1 MKSDRWKEIE
11 RIYHAALE
19 RKEHERAAFLDE
31 TCDDAGLRREVESL
45 LGYEPRAEGFIEN
58 HALDVAA
65 EGIGRQ
71 PAQPMIGRR
80 VGVYEISALIGRGGM
95 GEVYHARD
103 TRLNRDVAIK
113 TLPDLFSE
121 DPEKMARFEREARI
135 LASLN
140 HPNIATI
147 HGLEES
153 DGDRFLVQELIDGV
167 TLADQL
173 RDGPIPVE
181 EALRLSVQIA
191 EALEAAH
198 ERGIIHR
205 DLKPANIK
213 ITSEDRVKVLD
224 FGLAKATRTE
234 QRAGLSTLTA
244 EEHAVMGTLAYMSP
258 EQARG
263 KEVDRRTDVWAFGCV
278 LFEMLAGRMAFEGGT
293 VSDTIAQV
301 LEHDPDWDALPEG
314 TPSKIRDLL
323 ERCLDKDVRNRR
335 RDIGD
340 IRVEIDRLL
349 STGGMPAEPVA
360 DLVQARPQTMLPLV
374 AAIVI
379 TAVLATVAVWNLKPV
394 ESGPVSRF
402 HHDLP
407 AEQVLT
413 DVART
418 AVAISPDGSQFVYV
432 TYGGMYRRSMNE
444 SEASLVPGTEGN
456 PRLPFFSPDG
466 KSVGYFTFGDRQL
479 KKIAVSGGLAVT
491 VSAAALPSSASWESG
506 DTILFVQREGIM
518 RVSADGGD
526 PELLVRA
533 EEGEQFFGPKLL
545 PDGESV
551 LYTMTNATGPGPWDE
566 AQIVVQPLA
575 GGNRKV
581 LVRGGTDG
589 RYVPTGHLTYAF
601 RDVLYAV
608 PFDLAALE
616 VVGERVP
623 IVEDFGRNRGGT
635 FPSAQYVFAA
645 NGSLVY
651 VVGDSST
658 VGTEVRVLK
667 IVDRD
672 GVGVERLPKL
682 VPRRYYNPRVSP
694 DGTQVAVQIADDAIG
709 LDRGGVGEDGQSDIW
724 VYDLSE
730 MHLRRLTQEGNNS
743 SPIWTRDS
751 ERITFASD
759 RDGTT
764 SIYWQPAGGSDVAER
779 LTRAEEGTV
788 HVPGSW
794 SPDGILSFTGGIP
807 GSAGA
812 RFDVWTLSLDGTDP
826 QVLAGGPGLQG
837 GSAFS
842 PDGNWVAYSAS
853 DDGRVQLYVEPV
865 PNPNGVK
872 HQITQDGGSRP
883 VWSPDG
889 SELFYRRS
897 DARFL
902 IRDSNRLGRVNTN
915 EHECFIIRH
924 GDHTGAVLSH
934 RAGTAASAGQRQS
947 FEPDGLERHFVCG

>member
-1 MKSDRWKEIE
+1 MPVPHLILMKSDRWKEIE
-11 RIYHAALE
+11 RIYHAAME
-19 RKEHERAAFLDE
+19 RREDERAAFLDQ
-31 TCDDAGLRREVESL
+31 TCLDDTVLRREVESL
-45 LGYEPRAEGFIEN
+45 LGYETKAEGFIEN
-58 HALDVAA
+58 PALDMAA
-65 EGIGRQ
+65 ENMGRQ
-71 PAQPMIGRR
+71 PAKPMIGRR
-80 VGVYEISALIGRGGM
+80 VGVYEISTLIGKGGM
-95 GEVYHARD
+95 GEVYQARD
-103 TRLNRDVAIK
+103 TRLGRNVAIK
-113 TLPDLFSE
+113 TLPDLFSA
-121 DPEKMARFEREARI
+121 DPERLARFEREAKI

-147 HGLEES
+147 HGLEEA
-153 DGDRFLVQELIDGV
+153 DGDRFLVQELIDGA
-167 TLADQL
+167 TLADRL
-173 RDGPIPVE
+173 RKGPLPVE
-181 EALRLSVQIA
+181 EALRLAVQIA

-198 ERGIIHR
+198 ERGIVHR

-213 ITSEDRVKVLD
+213 ITSEERVKVLD
-224 FGLAKATRTE
+224 FGLAKATHTG
-234 QRAGLSTLTA
+234 QHAGLSTLTA
-244 EEHAVMGTLAYMSP
+244 AEHAVGGTPAYMSP
-258 EQARG
+258 EHARG
-263 KEVDRRTDVWAFGCV
+263 KEVDRRTDVWAFACV
-278 LFEMLAGRMAFEGGT
+278 LFEMLAGRMAFRGET
-293 VSDTIAQV
+293 LSDTIAQV
-301 LEHDPDWDALPEG
+301 LEHDPDWDALPEA

-323 ERCLDKDVRNRR
+323 ERCLEKDLRNRR
-335 RDIGD
+335 RDVGD
-340 IRVEIDRLL
+340 IRVEIDRVL
-349 STGGMPAEPVA
+349 STGGVDVAPAA
-360 DLVQARPQTMLPLV
+360 DVIQARPRPMLPLV

-379 TAVLATVAVWNLKPV
+379 TAVLATVAVWNLRPV

-413 DVART
+413 DVSRT
-418 AVAISPDGSQFVYV
+418 AVAVSPDGSQFVYV

-444 SEASLVPGTEGN
+444 SEASFVPGTEGN

-466 KSVGYFTFGDRQL
+466 KWVGYFTFGDRQL

-545 PDGESV
+545 PDGELI
-551 LYTMTNATGPGPWDE
+551 LYTMTNATGPGLWDE
-566 AQIVVQPLA
+566 AQIVAQPLA
-575 GGNRKV
+575 GGDRKV

-623 IVEDFGRNRGGT
+623 IVEDFGRDRGGT

-672 GVGVERLPKL
+672 GGGVERLTKL

-724 VYDLSE
+724 VYNLSE
-730 MHLRRLTQEGNNS
+730 MHSRRLTQEGNNS

-759 RDGTT
+759 RDGTA
-764 SIYWQPAGGSDVAER
+764 SIYWQPADGSDVAER
-779 LTRAEEGTV
+779 LT
-788 HVPGSW
+788 
-794 SPDGILSFTGGIP
+794 
-807 GSAGA
+807 
-812 RFDVWTLSLDGTDP
+812 
-826 QVLAGGPGLQG
+826 
-837 GSAFS
+837 
-842 PDGNWVAYSAS
+842 
-853 DDGRVQLYVEPV
+853 
-865 PNPNGVK
+865 
-872 HQITQDGGSRP
+872 
-883 VWSPDG
+883 
-889 SELFYRRS
+889 
-897 DARFL
+897 
-902 IRDSNRLGRVNTN
+902 LG
-915 EHECFIIRH
+915 
-924 GDHTGAVLSH
+924 
-934 RAGTAASAGQRQS
+934 
-947 FEPDGLERHFVCG
+947 

>member
-1 MKSDRWKEIE
+1 
-11 RIYHAALE
+11 
-19 RKEHERAAFLDE
+19 
-31 TCDDAGLRREVESL
+31 
-45 LGYEPRAEGFIEN
+45 
-58 HALDVAA
+58 
-65 EGIGRQ
+65 
-71 PAQPMIGRR
+71 
-80 VGVYEISALIGRGGM
+80 
-95 GEVYHARD
+95 
-103 TRLNRDVAIK
+103 
-113 TLPDLFSE
+113 
-121 DPEKMARFEREARI
+121 MA
-135 LASLN
+135 
-140 HPNIATI
+140 
-147 HGLEES
+147 
-153 DGDRFLVQELIDGV
+153 
-167 TLADQL
+167 
-173 RDGPIPVE
+173 
-181 EALRLSVQIA
+181 VQIA

-213 ITSEDRVKVLD
+213 ITSEERVKVLD
-224 FGLAKATRTE
+224 FGLAKATRTD
-234 QRAGLSTLTA
+234 QHAGLSTLTA
-244 EEHAVMGTLAYMSP
+244 DEHAVMGTLAYMSP

-323 ERCLDKDVRNRR
+323 ERCLEKDLRNRQ
-335 RDIGD
+335 RDVGD
-340 IRVEIDRLL
+340 IRVEIDRVR
-349 STGGMPAEPVA
+349 STGGMPAQPVA
-360 DLVQARPQTMLPLV
+360 DVVQARPQTMLPLV
-374 AAIVI
+374 AAVVI

-407 AEQVLT
+407 AEQVLIGPPT
-413 DVART
+413 T
-418 AVAISPDGSQFVYV
+418 ALAISPDGSQFVYA

-444 SEASLVPGTEGN
+444 QEATLVAGTEGN
-456 PRLPFFSPDG
+456 PSRPFFSPDG
-466 KSVGYFTFGDRQL
+466 NWVGYFTFGDRQL
-479 KKIAVSGGLAVT
+479 KKIPVSGGLAVA
-491 VSAAALPSSASWESG
+491 VCAADGPSSASWESDG
-506 DTILFVQREGIM
+506 TILFVQREGIM

-526 PELLVRA
+526 PELLVPA
-533 EEGEQFFGPKLL
+533 GDGEQFFGPKLL

-551 LYTMTNATGPGPWDE
+551 LFTVTSATGQGIWDE
-566 AQIVVQPLA
+566 AQIVAQPLA
-575 GGNRKV
+575 GGGRKV

-623 IVEDFGRNRGGT
+623 IVEDFGRGRGGT
-635 FPSAQYVFAA
+635 VPSAQYAFAA

-651 VVGDSST
+651 VVGDLSGSGPG
-658 VGTEVRVLK
+658 VNVLK

-682 VPRRYYNPRVSP
+682 GPRRYYNPRVSP
-694 DGTQVAVQIADDAIG
+694 DGTQLAIQIADEAVG

-724 VYDLSE
+724 VYNLSE
-730 MHLRRLTQEGNNS
+730 MHTRRLTQEGNNT

-764 SIYWQPAGGSDVAER
+764 SIYWQPADGSDVAER
-779 LTRAEEGTV
+779 LTWAEEGTV
-788 HVPGSW
+788 HIPGSW
-794 SPDGILSFTGGIP
+794 SPEDKVLSFTGGIL
-807 GSAGA
+807 GRAGGG
-812 RFDVWTLSLDGTDP
+812 FDVWTLSLDGTDA

-837 GSAFS
+837 GPAFS
-842 PDGNWVAYSAS
+842 PDGNWVAYTAS
-853 DDGRVQLYVEPV
+853 DDGLGQLYVEPF

-883 VWSPDG
+883 VWSPAG
-889 SELFYRRS
+889 IELFYRRS

-902 IRDSNRLGRVNTN
+902 IRDAFQLIGVDITTEPGFSWSNESLLPISV
-915 EHECFIIRH
+915 
-924 GDHTGAVLSH
+924 VP
-934 RAGTAASAGQRQS
+934 AGTSFDIMPDGQRFLIVAPPEEIPHPRINVVLNW
-947 FEPDGLERHFVCG
+947 FEELKERVPAP